1 MTGDT
6 SPPRHGGASPTQSPE
21 VAADRFEA
29 EFLPSLPS
37 LLAVAARLTGTRSE
51 AEDLVQDTLLKA
63 YRSRKQYRAGTNPR
77 AWLMAILRNTFLNG
91 YRRRNLERR
100 VFDGP
105 DADALAPGWVGASSL
120 RAIRDPHSGALH
132 SLLEAPLLN
141 AIDELPAEFKM
152 TVQLADIEELS
163 YREIAESM
171 SCPIGTVMSRL
182 HRGRRWL
189 RARLMQEAAAVGLVD
204 EAALAP
210 VAGARGPRAEG
221 PRVER
226 AAQAAA
232 AKKPAE
238 PDAANA
244 PVELDRYRQKK
255 GARG

>member
-1 MTGDT
+1 MTGDALA
-6 SPPRHGGASPTQSPE
+6 PRLEDDSPE
-21 VAADRFEA
+21 ATAARFES
-29 EFLPSLPS
+29 EFLPSLPA
-37 LLAVAARLTGTRSE
+37 LLAVAARLTGTRAE

-105 DADALAPGWVGASSL
+105 DAEALAPGWVGASSL

-132 SLLEAPLLN
+132 HLLEAPLLE
-141 AIDELPAEFKM
+141 AIDELPPEFKM

-163 YREIAESM
+163 YREIADSM

-189 RARLMQEAAAVGLVD
+189 RARLLTEARAIGLVED
-204 EAALAP
+204 AP
-210 VAGARGPRAEG
+210 D
-221 PRVER
+221 
-226 AAQAAA
+226 
-232 AKKPAE
+232 KPAATATS
-238 PDAANA
+238 DAP
-244 PVELDRYRQKK
+244 PVQLDRYRRKK
-255 GARG
+255 GTG

>member
-6 SPPRHGGASPTQSPE
+6 SPPRHGGESPSYSPE
-21 VAADRFEA
+21 VTADRFEA

-132 SLLEAPLLN
+132 SLLEAPLLS

-189 RARLMQEAAAVGLVD
+189 RARLMQEAEAVGLV
-204 EAALAP
+204 EAPAP
-210 VAGARGPRAEG
+210 EAGALRPRAEG
-221 PRVER
+221 
-226 AAQAAA
+226 AAQAAG
-232 AKKPAE
+232 AKNKTAE

>member
-6 SPPRHGGASPTQSPE
+6 SPPRHGGESPAHSPE
-21 VAADRFEA
+21 AAADRFEA

-132 SLLEAPLLN
+132 SLLEAPLLT

-189 RARLMQEAAAVGLVD
+189 RARLMQEAEAVGLVD
-204 EAALAP
+204 ESALAAE
-210 VAGARGPRAEG
+210 AGGKK
-221 PRVER
+221 
-226 AAQAAA
+226 A
-232 AKKPAE
+232 AKTPAE

-244 PVELDRYRQKK
+244 PVELDRYRRKK

>member
-1 MTGDT
+1 MTGDRLIDG
-6 SPPRHGGASPTQSPE
+6 SLIDGRAPTALDAATGKS
-21 VAADRFEA
+21 AADRFEA
-29 EFLPSLPS
+29 EFLPSLPA
-37 LLAVAARLTGTRSE
+37 LLSVAARLTGTRAE

-132 SLLEAPLLN
+132 NLLEAPLLT

-171 SCPIGTVMSRL
+171 GCPIGTVMSRL

-189 RARLMQEAAAVGLVD
+189 RARLLQEAESLGLV
-204 EAALAP
+204 EEVQSTP
-210 VAGARGPRAEG
+210 HSGAGATAPAK
-221 PRVER
+221 P
-226 AAQAAA
+226 AAA
-232 AKKPAE
+232 ARE
-238 PDAANA
+238 ETSA
-244 PVELDRYRQKK
+244 PVELSSYRRRK
-255 GARG
+255 GAR

>member
-1 MTGDT
+1 MTGQT
-6 SPPRHGGASPTQSPE
+6 APPQQDGAPPE
-21 VAADRFEA
+21 AAADRFEA
-29 EFLPSLPS
+29 EFLPCLPS
-37 LLAVAARLTGTRSE
+37 LMAVASRLTGTKAE

-63 YRSRKQYRAGTNPR
+63 YRSRDQYRDGTNPR

-120 RAIRDPHSGALH
+120 RGIRDPHSGALH
-132 SLLEAPLLN
+132 SMLEAPLLS

-189 RARLMQEAAAVGLVD
+189 RARLLDEARALGLVE
-204 EAALAP
+204 EAPEKIEERSSRGNAKG
-210 VAGARGPRAEG
+210 AG
-221 PRVER
+221 
-226 AAQAAA
+226 QADGAVT
-232 AKKPAE
+232 
-238 PDAANA
+238 A
-244 PVELDRYRQKK
+244 PVELSQYRQKK
-255 GARG
+255 GAR

>member
-1 MTGDT
+1 MTGD
-6 SPPRHGGASPTQSPE
+6 ALPTRLEDDSPE
-21 VAADRFEA
+21 AAAARFES
-29 EFLPSLPS
+29 EFLPSLPA
-37 LLAVAARLTGTRSE
+37 LLAVAARLTGTRAE

-120 RAIRDPHSGALH
+120 QGIRDPHSGALH
-132 SLLEAPLLN
+132 HLLEAPLLE
-141 AIDELPAEFKM
+141 AIDELPPEFKM

-163 YREIAESM
+163 YREIADSM

-189 RARLMQEAAAVGLVD
+189 RARLLSEAQAIGLVD
-204 EAALAP
+204 EAAPAKATKP
-210 VAGARGPRAEG
+210 
-221 PRVER
+221 
-226 AAQAAA
+226 AA
-232 AKKPAE
+232 AKPEGKGE
-238 PDAANA
+238 NA
-244 PVELDRYRQKK
+244 PVELERYRRKK
-255 GARG
+255 EVG

>member
-1 MTGDT
+1 MTGDS
-6 SPPRHGGASPTQSPE
+6 SPPRLIRASPE
-21 VAADRFEA
+21 AAADHFEA
-29 EFLPSLPS
+29 EFLPSLPA
-37 LLAVAARLTGTRSE
+37 LMAVASRLTGTRTE

-63 YRSRKQYRAGTNPR
+63 YRSRRQYRAGTNPR

-105 DADALAPGWVGASSL
+105 DTDALAPGWVGASSL
-120 RAIRDPHSGALH
+120 RAIRDPQSGALH
-132 SLLEAPLLN
+132 SLLEAPLSR

-189 RARLMQEAAAVGLVD
+189 RARLLQEAEALGLVD
-204 EAALAP
+204 EAEALEMRTKRGPTRAASAKVAP
-210 VAGARGPRAEG
+210 PASPEAVPEQPVELERYRQRRGARG
-221 PRVER
+221 
-226 AAQAAA
+226 
-232 AKKPAE
+232 
-238 PDAANA
+238 
-244 PVELDRYRQKK
+244 
-255 GARG
+255 

>member
-6 SPPRHGGASPTQSPE
+6 SPPRLGGESPTASPD

-37 LLAVAARLTGTRSE
+37 LLAVASRLTGTRSE

-105 DADALAPGWVGASSL
+105 DADTLAPGWVGASSL

-132 SLLEAPLLN
+132 NMLEAPLLT

-189 RARLMQEAAAVGLVD
+189 RARLLQEAEALGLVD
-204 EAALAP
+204 ETT
-210 VAGARGPRAEG
+210 
-221 PRVER
+221 
-226 AAQAAA
+226 AAA
-232 AKKPAE
+232 PEKAKPTTTATTKQTAKAAAD
-238 PDAANA
+238 PDAGSA
-244 PVELDRYRQKK
+244 PVELSRYRQKK

>member
-1 MTGDT
+1 MTGDA
-6 SPPRHGGASPTQSPE
+6 SPPRHGGESPATSPE

-132 SLLEAPLLN
+132 SMLEAPLLT

-189 RARLMQEAAAVGLVD
+189 RARLLSEAEAIGLVD
-204 EAALAP
+204 ESAATPAAAGK
-210 VAGARGPRAEG
+210 AGAD
-221 PRVER
+221 
-226 AAQAAA
+226 
-232 AKKPAE
+232 AKTAKSTAKAE
-238 PDAANA
+238 PEAGNA
-244 PVELDRYRQKK
+244 PVELSRYRQKK

>member
-1 MTGDT
+1 MTRG
-6 SPPRHGGASPTQSPE
+6 SELPRPE
-21 VAADRFEA
+21 RETPEAAAARFES
-29 EFLPSLPS
+29 EFLPNLPA
-37 LLAVAARLTGTRSE
+37 LLAVAVRLTGARSE

-63 YRSRKQYRAGTNPR
+63 YRSRQQYRAGTNPR

-132 SLLEAPLLN
+132 NLLEGPLLA
-141 AIDELPAEFKM
+141 AIDELPPEFRM

-171 SCPIGTVMSRL
+171 DCPIGTVMSRL

-189 RARLMQEAAAVGLVD
+189 RARLLQEAESLGLVE
-204 EAALAP
+204 EAAEPQQGKAP
-210 VAGARGPRAEG
+210 A
-221 PRVER
+221 
-226 AAQAAA
+226 
-232 AKKPAE
+232 
-238 PDAANA
+238 A
-244 PVELDRYRQKK
+244 PVELSRYRGRK
-255 GARG
+255 GAS

>member
-6 SPPRHGGASPTQSPE
+6 SPPRHGGESPTSSAE

-132 SLLEAPLLN
+132 SLLEAPLLA

-171 SCPIGTVMSRL
+171 GCPIGTVMSRL

-189 RARLMQEAAAVGLVD
+189 RARLMQEAEALGLVD
-204 EAALAP
+204 EPATPERALL
-210 VAGARGPRAEG
+210 AGA
-221 PRVER
+221 PRVG
-226 AAQAAA
+226 AAKAAA
-232 AKKPAE
+232 ATTE
-238 PDAANA
+238 TGPDAANA

>member
-6 SPPRHGGASPTQSPE
+6 SPPRHGGDSPTSSPE

-29 EFLPSLPS
+29 EFLPALPS

-132 SLLEAPLLN
+132 SLLEAPLLS

-189 RARLMQEAAAVGLVD
+189 RARLMREAEALGLV
-204 EAALAP
+204 EEPAATAASAP
-210 VAGARGPRAEG
+210 HAGAPRSGA
-221 PRVER
+221 ER

-232 AKKPAE
+232 AKPEAK

-244 PVELDRYRQKK
+244 PVELERYRQKK

>member
-6 SPPRHGGASPTQSPE
+6 SPPRHGGESPAQSPE

-132 SLLEAPLLN
+132 SLLEAPLLS

-189 RARLMQEAAAVGLVD
+189 RARLMQEAEALGLVD
-204 EAALAP
+204 EASAAP
-210 VAGARGPRAEG
+210 DAGAK
-221 PRVER
+221 R
-226 AAQAAA
+226 AAQTAA
-232 AKKPAE
+232 AKTSAAAKSAAG

>member
-1 MTGDT
+1 
-6 SPPRHGGASPTQSPE
+6 
-21 VAADRFEA
+21 
-29 EFLPSLPS
+29 
-37 LLAVAARLTGTRSE
+37 LLSVAARLTGTRAE

-105 DADALAPGWVGASSL
+105 DADTLAPGWVGASSL

-132 SLLEAPLLN
+132 NLLEAPLLT

-189 RARLMQEAAAVGLVD
+189 RARLLQEAESLGLVD
-204 EAALAP
+204 EVQAAQGS
-210 VAGARGPRAEG
+210 GAEAARSPGAANTPAKRAETE
-221 PRVER
+221 RVSE
-226 AAQAAA
+226 
-232 AKKPAE
+232 
-238 PDAANA
+238 DASA
-244 PVELDRYRQKK
+244 PVELSSYRRKK
-255 GARG
+255 GSR

>member
-1 MTGDT
+1 
-6 SPPRHGGASPTQSPE
+6 
-21 VAADRFEA
+21 
-29 EFLPSLPS
+29 
-37 LLAVAARLTGTRSE
+37 
-51 AEDLVQDTLLKA
+51 
-63 YRSRKQYRAGTNPR
+63 
-77 AWLMAILRNTFLNG
+77 
-91 YRRRNLERR
+91 
-100 VFDGP
+100 
-105 DADALAPGWVGASSL
+105 L

-132 SLLEAPLLN
+132 SLLEAPLLT

-189 RARLMQEAAAVGLVD
+189 RARLLQEAAAVGLVD

-210 VAGARGPRAEG
+210 EGASEARARRPKAEG
-221 PRVER
+221 

-232 AKKPAE
+232 AKNTAE
-238 PDAANA
+238 PHAAKA
-244 PVELDRYRQKK
+244 PVELERYRQKK

>member
-1 MTGDT
+1 MTGD
-6 SPPRHGGASPTQSPE
+6 SLAPRLEDNSPE
-21 VAADRFEA
+21 ATAARFEA
-29 EFLPSLPS
+29 EFLPSLPA
-37 LLAVAARLTGTRSE
+37 LLAVAARLTGTRAE

-120 RAIRDPHSGALH
+120 RGIRDPQAGALH
-132 SLLEAPLLN
+132 HLLEAPLLE
-141 AIDELPAEFKM
+141 AIDELPPEFKM

-163 YREIAESM
+163 YREIADSM

-189 RARLMQEAAAVGLVD
+189 RARLLSEARAIGLVD
-204 EAALAP
+204 
-210 VAGARGPRAEG
+210 
-221 PRVER
+221 
-226 AAQAAA
+226 
-232 AKKPAE
+232 
-238 PDAANA
+238 DAAPSKPTA
-244 PVELDRYRQKK
+244 SATPESPPVQLDRYRRKK
-255 GARG
+255 GAG

>member
-1 MTGDT
+1 M
-6 SPPRHGGASPTQSPE
+6 SPE

-105 DADALAPGWVGASSL
+105 DADTLAPGWVGASSL

-132 SLLEAPLLN
+132 SLLEAPLLS

-189 RARLMQEAAAVGLVD
+189 RARLLQEAEAIGLVD
-204 EAALAP
+204 ESSAAPADKG
-210 VAGARGPRAEG
+210 GAEAKTAA
-221 PRVER
+221 R
-226 AAQAAA
+226 AATQ
-232 AKKPAE
+232 AE
-238 PDAANA
+238 PGAAA
-244 PVELDRYRQKK
+244 PVELSRYRQKK
-255 GARG
+255 GARA